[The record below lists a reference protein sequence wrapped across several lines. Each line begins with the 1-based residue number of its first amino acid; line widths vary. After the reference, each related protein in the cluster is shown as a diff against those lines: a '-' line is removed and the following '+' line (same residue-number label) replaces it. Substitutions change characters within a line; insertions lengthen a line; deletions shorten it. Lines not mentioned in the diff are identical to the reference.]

1 MFFLTLQCSDFSKRA
16 ARFFSSAC
24 GSTSPPFWKRSCSF
38 SADSEGA
45 GSSSPPPGDRRVRGG
60 GSAQVLAEPLRSS
73 PVGSDRWRASLFPSV
88 APSPPPW
95 CSAGLRLCQL
105 SPAEA
110 AAAAGVSPAISM
122 IMRMLAAAS
131 VGPPAVAEQTLIPDQ
146 RSSEAGSA
154 PPTCAWVGV
163 GLPLLL

>member
-1 MFFLTLQCSDFSKRA
+1 ML
-16 ARFFSSAC
+16 
-24 GSTSPPFWKRSCSF
+24 
-38 SADSEGA
+38 
-45 GSSSPPPGDRRVRGG
+45 V
-60 GSAQVLAEPLRSS
+60 EPLCSS
-73 PVGSDRWRASLFPSV
+73 LVWSDRWRASHQGGLLFFPSG
-88 APSPPPW
+88 APALRAPFPPPW

-110 AAAAGVSPAISM
+110 AAAAGVSAAISM
-122 IMRMLAAAS
+122 IMRMLAGAC

-146 RSSEAGSA
+146 RSPEVDSA